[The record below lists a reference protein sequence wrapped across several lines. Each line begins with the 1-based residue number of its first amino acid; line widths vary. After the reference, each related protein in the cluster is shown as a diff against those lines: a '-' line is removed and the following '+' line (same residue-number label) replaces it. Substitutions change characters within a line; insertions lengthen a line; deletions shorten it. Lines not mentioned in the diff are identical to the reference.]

1 MQSLLQVDGKSGAG
15 AGAEV
20 AIGRTK
26 ERQAM
31 SE

>member
-1 MQSLLQVDGKSGAG
+1 MQSLLQVDGKSG